1 MNNKIK
7 KFSINDKVFIKPND
21 DDDIIGGIHNFDTDE
36 TLVHNF
42 GCKISYSKC
51 WNNKVK
57 GIIRKIGINNFFL
70 IEDTENIG
78 KMYIFNNAYKEMHH
92 IGEVYDVYL
101 RLKSLTNCN
110 DDYLMF
116 LFNEAIERNI
126 SLLAVINEKIAGY
139 VKTGNLKNKLGIKKM
154 DYAKLVKFMG
164 KNTQI
169 KKAVEELIELA
180 EALIKIETKGI
191 YNIEDI
197 IKEMA
202 HVEMVLRSVKI
213 VFKIRKKDILQEIKH
228 KENLL
233 MAKYPGVFEDD
244 DKKN

>member
-7 KFSINDKVFIKPND
+7 KFSINDKVWD
-21 DDDIIGGIHNFDTDE
+21 
-36 TLVHNF
+36 
-42 GCKISYSKC
+42 
-51 WNNKVK
+51 
-57 GIIRKIGINNFFL
+57 
-70 IEDTENIG
+70 
-78 KMYIFNNAYKEMHH
+78 A
-92 IGEVYDVYL
+92 YL

-110 DDYLMF
+110 DVDLISF
-116 LFNEAIERNI
+116 TKEAIERNI

-244 DKKN
+244 